1 MLTLLTSEPWLYEDI
16 AGTQYH
22 LALGPLAL
30 ARTKSKSTGVL
41 AAVELQSQGLPGGR
55 MWAIGW
61 VGAQEAKEGGHLDC
75 ALDRGHHKVVTLT
88 LYQFLLVFPL
98 QDARDRGEPGQ

>member
-1 MLTLLTSEPWLYEDI
+1 MALGSLLFLFGFLIQNRDENFHLAGWRPPSGEYSLWAVLTLLTSEPWLYEDI

-55 MWAIGW
+55 MWA
-61 VGAQEAKEGGHLDC
+61 
-75 ALDRGHHKVVTLT
+75 
-88 LYQFLLVFPL
+88 
-98 QDARDRGEPGQ
+98 GE